1 MKSSLILTLTFTILF
16 TLGTGTASEAAEDMR
31 RQQGEAR
38 ETLQQLK
45 AKAAAEEEAARREAA
60 LSREKIAT
68 DRATLEQAVRQLEEQ
83 TSSLEK
89 KVTALDAEEK
99 RLAEQEKE
107 LLAKL
112 AATDAVVRELVGVLR
127 IHAKDLQSL
136 LTGSLQSA
144 FGDQGG
150 PSLSAIAEQSQFPGM
165 EEIAAMNQALR
176 RQLTGGGAVRIAK
189 GPVVDRSGNTVEAE
203 ILVLGNFTA
212 AYHLGEEVG
221 FLNYSVA
228 GKKLFAL
235 SRLPSRAQQKLLRA
249 YMEGKSEAVV
259 LDITRGAALG
269 QLTHTPTFWQQV
281 QSGGPLVWPILAIF
295 AVASL
300 LIVERL
306 VFLLRNRVNAHL
318 LFDNLAAMAEQGD
331 WRACREHCRKLA
343 GKPLA
348 RVLAAGI
355 DHCQGGRELMENGL
369 QEAILREIP
378 PMERFLASLAM
389 LAAIAPL
396 LGLLGTVTGMIDTF
410 HVITQYGTGDP
421 RMMSGGISVAL
432 VTTMLGLGVAIP
444 IMLVHTLL
452 NRAVDNRIAELE
464 EKAVALV
471 NLRFTTGHG
480 TH

>member
-1 MKSSLILTLTFTILF
+1 MKSSLILSLTLTMLLIL
-16 TLGTGTASEAAEDMR
+16 GAGASSQAAEDMR
-31 RQQGEAR
+31 AQQGEAR

-45 AKAAAEEEAARREAA
+45 AKAAAEEEEARREAA
-60 LSREKIAT
+60 HSREKIAT
-68 DRATLEQAVRQLEEQ
+68 DRTTLEQAVRQLEEQ
-83 TSSLEK
+83 TASLEK
-89 KVTALDAEEK
+89 KVTALDNEEK
-99 RLAEQEKE
+99 RLAEQEKA

-136 LTGSLQSA
+136 LSGSLQSA
-144 FGDQGG
+144 FGDQAG
-150 PSLSAIAEQSQFPGM
+150 PALSAIAEQSQFPGM

-176 RQLTGGGAVRIAK
+176 RQLSDGGAVRMTK
-189 GPVVDRSGNTVEAE
+189 GPIIDRAGNAIEAE

-212 AYHLGEEVG
+212 AYRLGEEVG
-221 FLNYSVA
+221 FLNYSPA

-249 YMEGKSEAVV
+249 YMDGKSDSVV

-269 QLTHTPTFWQQV
+269 QLTRTPTFWQQV

-295 AVASL
+295 VIGCL

-306 VFLLRNRVNAHL
+306 VFLFRNRINSHR
-318 LFDNLAAMAEQGD
+318 LFENLAALAKQGD
-331 WRACREHCRKLA
+331 WQGCRNHCATLS

-421 RMMSGGISVAL
+421 RMMSSGISVAL
-432 VTTMLGLGVAIP
+432 VTTMLGLEVAIP

-452 NRAVDNRIAELE
+452 SRAVDNRIAELE

-471 NLRFTTGHG
+471 NLRFGRGHAA
-480 TH
+480 H

>member
-1 MKSSLILTLTFTILF
+1 MKSSLILTLTLTILF
-16 TLGTGTASEAAEDMR
+16 TLGTGPSSKAAEDMR

-45 AKAAAEEEAARREAA
+45 AKAAAEEETAKREAA
-60 LSREKIAT
+60 QSREKIAT

-89 KVTALDAEEK
+89 KVTALDNEEK

-136 LTGSLQSA
+136 LSGSLQSA
-144 FGDQGG
+144 FGDQAG
-150 PSLSAIAEQSQFPGM
+150 PALSAIAEQSQIPGM
-165 EEIAAMNQALR
+165 EEIAAMNTALR
-176 RQLTGGGAVRIAK
+176 RQLSDGGAVRITK
-189 GPVVDRSGNTVEAE
+189 GPMVDRSGNTVEAE
-203 ILVLGNFTA
+203 ILILGNFTA
-212 AYHLGEEVG
+212 AYRLGEEVG
-221 FLNYSVA
+221 FLNYSLA

-235 SRLPSRAQQKLLRA
+235 SRLPSRAQQKTIRD
-249 YMEGKSEAVV
+249 YMDGKSDSVV
-259 LDITRGAALG
+259 LDITRGAALA
-269 QLTHTPTFWQQV
+269 QLTRTPTFWEQV
-281 QSGGPLVWPILAIF
+281 QSGGPLVWPILAIL
-295 AVASL
+295 AIACL
-300 LIVERL
+300 LIAERL

-318 LFDNLAAMAEQGD
+318 LFEHLAAMAERGD
-331 WRACREHCRKLA
+331 WQGCRDHCDRLA

-355 DHCQGGRELMENGL
+355 AHCQGGRELMENGL

-480 TH
+480 TR

>member
-1 MKSSLILTLTFTILF
+1 MKSILILTVILLF
-16 TLGTGTASEAAEDMR
+16 ALGHGASSQAADDMR
-31 RQQGEAR
+31 RQQGEVR

-45 AKAAAEEEAARREAA
+45 AKAAAEEETARHEAA
-60 LSREKIAT
+60 QSREKIAA
-68 DRATLEQAVRQLEEQ
+68 DRATLEQGVRQLEEQ
-83 TSSLEK
+83 TASLERR
-89 KVTALDAEEK
+89 VTILDAEEK

-107 LLAKL
+107 LLGKL

-127 IHAKDLQSL
+127 IHAKDLHSL

-144 FGDQGG
+144 FGDQAGTT
-150 PSLSAIAEQSQFPGM
+150 LAAIAEQSQFPGM
-165 EEIAAMNQALR
+165 EEIAAMNEALR
-176 RQLTGGGAVRIAK
+176 RQLGDGGAVRIAR
-189 GPVVDRSGNTVEAE
+189 GPIVDRSGNAIEAE

-212 AYHLGEEVG
+212 AYRLDDEVG
-221 FLNYSVA
+221 FLNYSPA

-235 SRLPSRAQQKLLRA
+235 SRQPSRAQQKALRD
-249 YMEGKSEAVV
+249 YMDGKSDSAV
-259 LDITRGAALG
+259 LDITRGAALA
-269 QLTHTPTFWQQV
+269 QLTRTPTLWQQV
-281 QSGGPLVWPILAIF
+281 ESGGPLVWPILAIL
-295 AVASL
+295 AVACL
-300 LIVERL
+300 LIAERL
-306 VFLLRNRVNAHL
+306 VFLLRYRINAHL
-318 LFDNLAAMAEQGD
+318 LFENLATMAEQGD
-331 WRACREHCRKLA
+331 WQGCRNHCGKLA

-355 DHCQGGRELMENGL
+355 DHCRGGRDLMENGL

-378 PMERFLASLAM
+378 PMERFLSSLAM

-410 HVITQYGTGDP
+410 HIITQYGTGDP

-471 NLRFTTGHG
+471 NLRFSTGHG
-480 TH
+480 TC

>member
-1 MKSSLILTLTFTILF
+1 MKFFLILAIILLF
-16 TLGTGTASEAAEDMR
+16 TLDDGTPSQAAEDMR

-45 AKAAAEEEAARREAA
+45 AKAAAEEESARREAA
-60 LSREKIAT
+60 QSRETIAA

-83 TSSLEK
+83 TVSLERR
-89 KVTALDAEEK
+89 VTALDDEEK
-99 RLAEQEKE
+99 QLGEYERALQT
-107 LLAKL
+107 KL

-127 IHAKDLQSL
+127 IHAKDLHSL
-136 LTGSLQSA
+136 LIGSLQSA
-144 FGDQGG
+144 FGDQAG
-150 PSLSAIAEQSQFPGM
+150 PSLAAIAEQSQFPGM
-165 EEIAAMNQALR
+165 EEIAAMNTALR
-176 RQLTGGGAVRIAK
+176 RQLGDGGAVRITK
-189 GPVVDRSGNTVEAE
+189 GQIVDRSGNTVEAE

-212 AYHLGEEVG
+212 AYRLGDEVG
-221 FLNYSVA
+221 FLNYSPA

-235 SRLPSRAQQKLLRA
+235 SRLPLRAQEKTIRD
-249 YMEGKSEAVV
+249 YMDGRSDSVV
-259 LDITRGAALG
+259 LDITRGAALA
-269 QLTHTPTFWQQV
+269 QLTRTPTLWRQV
-281 QSGGPLVWPILAIF
+281 QSGGPLVWPILAIL
-295 AVASL
+295 AIACL
-300 LIVERL
+300 LIAERL
-306 VFLLRNRVNAHL
+306 VFLLRNRVNAHR
-318 LFDNLAAMAEQGD
+318 LFENLATMAEQGD
-331 WRACREHCRKLA
+331 WQGCRDHCGRLA

-355 DHCQGGRELMENGL
+355 DHCRGSRELMENGL

-444 IMLVHTLL
+444 IMIVHTLL

-480 TH
+480 TC